1 MRRKAAYTLVEL
13 MVVMVLIAILAVAG
27 FLAVKQAISNSRVQ
41 VCNQQA
47 QETQNALNA
56 WVARQPSLNAAI
68 AQFQPA
74 PDGITYEPKD
84 LTTLLAAINVTLAS
98 DNDALR
104 TDDNKTI
111 ISTSLSGSSAYLTIT
126 WPIMGGS
133 LRSTYPRVNLVL
145 PAE

>member
-111 ISTSLSGSSAYLTIT
+111 ISTSLCGSSAYLTIT

-133 LRSTYPRVNLVL
+133 LRSTYPRANLVL